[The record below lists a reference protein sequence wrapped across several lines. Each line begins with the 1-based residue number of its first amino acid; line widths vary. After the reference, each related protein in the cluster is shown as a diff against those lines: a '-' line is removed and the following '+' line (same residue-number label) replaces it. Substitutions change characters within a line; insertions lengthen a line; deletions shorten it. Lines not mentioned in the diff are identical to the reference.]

1 MNRRTFL
8 RTSSLLISASSAF
21 AHTSELGCDVAVIG
35 AGTGGYAAAL
45 GALRNGMRVILTE
58 ETDWIGG
65 QLTAQGVPPDE
76 HAWIEDF
83 GCTLSYREYRDGVRE
98 YYRQHFPL
106 TAEARARRNLNPGN
120 GTVSRLTHDPRVGL
134 AVLESRLASYLVG
147 GQLVVLLRHVPV
159 KAEVAG
165 DRVSSVTVH
174 DINGGRDTVIT
185 ARYFVDATET
195 GELLP
200 LTRTEFVT
208 GAEAQA
214 STGEPHAAA
223 QAQPRNVQSFT
234 FCFAIDYLAGEDHT
248 VDRPSEYAFWRD
260 YVPKLTPPWTGKLLS
275 WTCAHPETLQPREAI
290 FDPRSTSRH
299 GRELELWIYRR
310 IADPAN
316 FVPGTL
322 RSAITL
328 VNWPQNDYW
337 LGDILSASAEERE
350 KFLAQA
356 KQLSLSWLY
365 WMQTDAPRVDGGTG
379 WKGLRL
385 RADVL
390 GTEDGLAK
398 YPYIRESR
406 RIESEFTVLE
416 QHVGTEARM
425 TETGKSHEEVAAAVF
440 KDSVGIGCYRLDLHP
455 ATGGDNYIDISSL
468 PFQIPMGA
476 LIPKRVENLLPGCKD
491 LGVTHITNGCY
502 RLHPVEWNIGEA
514 AGAIA
519 AQAIKTGESPRGLRN
534 NPKKLNDL
542 QANLRAQGFELEWPR
557 IHPV

>member
-1 MNRRTFL
+1 
-8 RTSSLLISASSAF
+8 
-21 AHTSELGCDVAVIG
+21 
-35 AGTGGYAAAL
+35 
-45 GALRNGMRVILTE
+45 MRVILTE

-65 QLTAQGVPPDE
+65 QLTAQAVPPDE
-76 HAWIEDF
+76 HPWIEDF
-83 GCTLSYREYRDGVRE
+83 GCTLSYREFRDGVRE
-98 YYRQHFPL
+98 YYRRHFPL
-106 TAEARARRNLNPGN
+106 TAEARTRHNLNPGN
-120 GTVSRLTHDPRVGL
+120 GTVSRLTHDPRVGV
-134 AVLESRLASYLVG
+134 AVLESKLASYVVS
-147 GQLVVLLRHVPV
+147 GQLTLLLRHVPV
-159 KAEVAG
+159 KAEVTG
-165 DRVSSVTVH
+165 DRVLSVTVH
-174 DINGGRDTVIT
+174 DISGDRDKVIS
-185 ARYFVDATET
+185 APYFIDATET

-208 GAEAQA
+208 GAEAQT
-214 STGEPHAAA
+214 STGEPHAPS
-223 QAQPRNVQSFT
+223 QPQPRNVQSFT
-234 FCFAIDYLAGEDHT
+234 FCFAMDYLPGEDHT
-248 VDRPSEYAFWRD
+248 IERPRDYGVWRD

-275 WTCAHPETLQPREAI
+275 WICPHPETLRPRETA
-290 FDPRSTSRH
+290 FDPRASAIRDH
-299 GRELELWIYRR
+299 VLNLWIYRR

-316 FVPGTL
+316 FVAGTL
-322 RSAITL
+322 RSGITL

-337 LGDILSASAEERE
+337 LGDILSASAQERE
-350 KFLAQA
+350 KFLTQA

-365 WMQTDAPRVDGGTG
+365 WMQTDAPRIDGGSG

-398 YPYIRESR
+398 YAYIRESR

-425 TETGKSHEEVAAAVF
+425 KATGKSREEVTAAVF
-440 KDSVGIGCYRLDLHP
+440 NDSVGIGCYRLDLHP

-468 PFQIPMGA
+468 PFQIPMGS
-476 LIPKRVENLLPGCKD
+476 LIPKRVENLLPGCKN

-519 AQAIKTGESPRGLRN
+519 AQAIRTGESPRGLRN
-534 NPKKLNDL
+534 NPKKLNDF